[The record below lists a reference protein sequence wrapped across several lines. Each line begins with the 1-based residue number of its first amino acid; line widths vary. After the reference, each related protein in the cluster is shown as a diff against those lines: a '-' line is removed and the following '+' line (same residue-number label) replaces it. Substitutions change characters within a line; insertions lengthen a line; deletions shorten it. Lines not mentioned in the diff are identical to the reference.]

1 MASIAQIPLEAVPSV
16 CQNSLL
22 GGVISESQTAAAAL
36 PPYYFLKDR
45 KIILGISGSIA
56 AYKAALLVRLLVKNG
71 AEVRIIMTQSATNFV
86 SPLTFSTLSKNAV
99 ITQFFSSHEGLWN
112 NHVELGLWADAMIL
126 APATA
131 TTIAKMAN
139 GNADNVLVATYLS
152 ARCPVFI
159 APAMDLD
166 MWQHPSTQQNLHFLI
181 NNCQNYL
188 IPVGHGELASG
199 LVGNGR
205 LAEPEDIAEY
215 VNQYFAT
222 NGTNKALAINN
233 NRLPTQVLL
242 GKTVLITAGPTYEPL
257 DPVRFVGNRST
268 GKMGI
273 AIAEAAAQMGA
284 KVLLVLGETALRP
297 KNQNIQ
303 VINAHTAQAMFDE
316 TTALF
321 AEADIAILSAA
332 VADYTPIEPQA
343 NKIKKTG
350 DILTINLQKTKDI
363 LATLGSRK
371 NNNQLL
377 VGFALETNN
386 EEENARK
393 KLQNKNLDFV
403 VLNSLRDAGAGFMH
417 NTNKICIIDKEN
429 NKYEYPLK
437 SKEDVAQ
444 DIMDL
449 VVKKMP
455 TLI

>member
-1 MASIAQIPLEAVPSV
+1 MASIAQISLEAVPSM

-22 GGVISESQTAAAAL
+22 GGVISESQTTAAAL

-71 AEVRIIMTQSATNFV
+71 AEVRVIMTQSATNFV

-166 MWQHPSTQQNLHFLI
+166 MWQHPSTQRNLHFLI
-181 NNCQNYL
+181 SNCQNYL

-199 LVGNGR
+199 LIGDGR
-205 LAEPEDIAEY
+205 LAEPEHIAEH

-222 NGTNKALAINN
+222 NGTNKALAANN
-233 NRLPTQVLL
+233 NRMPLQILL

-284 KVLLVLGETALRP
+284 KVLLVLGETALHP
-297 KNQNIQ
+297 QNKNIQ

-332 VADYTPIEPQA
+332 VADYTPMEPQT
-343 NKIKKTG
+343 NKIKKAG
-350 DILTINLQKTKDI
+350 EMLTINLQKTKDI

-371 NNNQLL
+371 KSNQLL
-377 VGFALETNN
+377 VGFALETDN

-393 KLQNKNLDFV
+393 KLQNKNLDFI
-403 VLNSLRDAGAGFMH
+403 VLNSLRDAGAGFMYS
-417 NTNKICIIDKEN
+417 TNKVCIIDKEN

-437 SKEDVAQ
+437 SKEEVAQ

-449 VVKKMP
+449 VVKKIP
-455 TLI
+455 TLV